1 MSERNGDLPGQERIR
16 MVEALEHAPA
26 YRLAWQD
33 EAFLDEDA
41 LRPFRLAAELLK
53 PELVLSR
60 HRIRTSIVV
69 FGSARTLPPEVA
81 RRRVEAA
88 RRRVEA
94 APDDDEA
101 RAALRA
107 AEAALEQSAYYEE
120 ARRFAQIVS
129 RDFVDEERCD
139 LVVFTGG
146 GPGIMEAAN
155 RGAWE
160 VGSMSAGL
168 NITIPTEQKP
178 NPFISPELCFRFH
191 YFAIRKMH
199 FLMRARAL
207 VAFPGGF
214 GTMDEL
220 FEALTLS
227 QTGKMP
233 RIPIVL
239 VGSAFWN
246 RAVDFEFLAEQGV
259 IGRRDLDL
267 FTVVDRAED
276 AVRTIYDYYGGTI
289 PEPGEVF

>member
-1 MSERNGDLPGQERIR
+1 MI
-16 MVEALEHAPA
+16 EALEHSPS

-33 EAFLDEDA
+33 EAFLDEDT

-81 RRRVEAA
+81 KRHLDSA
-88 RRRVEA
+88 RQRLERD
-94 APDDDEA
+94 PDDADA
-101 RAALRA
+101 KAALRA
-107 AEAALEQSAYYEE
+107 AEAQVQQSAYYEQ

-129 RDFVDEERCD
+129 RDFVDDERCD

-168 NITIPTEQKP
+168 NITIPKEQKP

-239 VGSAFWN
+239 VGREFWN

-259 IGRRDLDL
+259 IDRDDLEL
-267 FTVVDRAED
+267 FTIVDRAED
-276 AVRTIYDYYGGTI
+276 AVQTIYDYYGGTI